1 MSLPELLECKGN
13 QRSHWKWGMASLYA
27 LHNKVAFSPTKTVAF
42 DIGRTIGLA
51 RTRSMKEEN
60 RYADIIKEDRLTN
73 RSVKVTGTWHNL
85 WVKRNRNPPIKFRV
99 FNAHPDD
106 HAPSTYEMTPGSK
119 SFTVLSS
126 LLPLIARVLRSRRS
140 ARETPKI
147 LRKSLITPLV
157 SRDSETKIFLQF
169 TPHWKKPVRTW
180 ELQQRYGK
188 GNTADG
194 WFIFCFT
201 QKMSIKQFF

>member
-42 DIGRTIGLA
+42 DIGRTTGLA

-73 RSVKVTGTWHNL
+73 RSVKVTGPWRNL
-85 WVKRNRNPPIKFRV
+85 WVKTNRNPPIKFRV

-147 LRKSLITPLV
+147 LRRSTPLV
-157 SRDSETKIFLQF
+157 SRESETKIFL
-169 TPHWKKPVRTW
+169 
-180 ELQQRYGK
+180 
-188 GNTADG
+188 
-194 WFIFCFT
+194 
-201 QKMSIKQFF
+201 